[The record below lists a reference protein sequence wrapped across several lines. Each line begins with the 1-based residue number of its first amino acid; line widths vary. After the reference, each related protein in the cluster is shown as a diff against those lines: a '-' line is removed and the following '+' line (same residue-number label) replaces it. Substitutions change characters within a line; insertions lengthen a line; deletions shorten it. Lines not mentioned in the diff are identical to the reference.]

1 MEKKS
6 HRRQAHATRGILTAQ
21 RRPRPRGLLSQPR
34 EELVP
39 RVRVRARR
47 VEALEQLRDVLRE
60 EATPNRH
67 LKVVKRV
74 LQDIITI
81 KLVDHAQDRLE
92 HLRAALGREDEFD
105 TRHRLEAAQR
115 ETAGFEG
122 DDARGPARRDGPG
135 DFVQAVERRAYP

>member
-1 MEKKS
+1 MSLEIDLQ
-6 HRRQAHATRGILTAQ
+6 HNDAN
-21 RRPRPRGLLSQPR
+21 PLLSQPR

-67 LKVVKRV
+67 FQVVKRV
-74 LQDIITI
+74 LEDVVCIQFIN
-81 KLVDHAQDRLE
+81 HAQDGLE

-115 ETAGFEG
+115 ETAGFQCH
-122 DDARGPARRDGPG
+122 DARGPARRYGP
-135 DFVQAVERRAYP
+135 

>member
-1 MEKKS
+1 MSLEIDLQ
-6 HRRQAHATRGILTAQ
+6 HNDAN
-21 RRPRPRGLLSQPR
+21 PLLSQPR

-67 LKVVKRV
+67 LQVVKRV
-74 LQDIITI
+74 LEDVVCIQF
-81 KLVDHAQDRLE
+81 VDHAQDGLE

-105 TRHRLEAAQR
+105 TCHRLEAAQR
-115 ETAGFEG
+115 ETAGFQCH
-122 DDARGPARRDGPG
+122 DARGPARRYGPG
-135 DFVQAVERRAYP
+135 NFMQAVERRAYP

>member
-1 MEKKS
+1 MLLEIDLQ
-6 HRRQAHATRGILTAQ
+6 HNDAN
-21 RRPRPRGLLSQPR
+21 PLLSQPR

-47 VEALEQLRDVLRE
+47 VEALKQLRDVLRE

-67 LKVVKRV
+67 LQVVKRV
-74 LQDIITI
+74 LEDVITI
-81 KLVDHAQDRLE
+81 KLVDHAQDRLQ
-92 HLRAALGREDEFD
+92 HLGAALGREDEFN
-105 TRHRLEAAQR
+105 TCHRLEAAQR

-122 DDARGPARRDGPG
+122 DDARRPARRDGPG

>member
-1 MEKKS
+1 MLLEIDLQ
-6 HRRQAHATRGILTAQ
+6 HNDAN
-21 RRPRPRGLLSQPR
+21 PLLSQPR

-47 VEALEQLRDVLRE
+47 VEALKQLRDVLRE

-67 LKVVKRV
+67 FQVVKRV
-74 LQDIITI
+74 LEDVVCIQF
-81 KLVDHAQDRLE
+81 VNHAQDGLE
-92 HLRAALGREDEFD
+92 HLRAALGREDEFN
-105 TRHRLEAAQR
+105 TRHRLEAAQC

-122 DDARGPARRDGPG
+122 DDARGPARRYGPR